1 MTVAT
6 IRVFTRHS
14 QHLSHRKWPIQTRQ
28 GPLLVSD
35 TDLSS
40 AMELSG
46 VQMAGTIVH
55 IQLVTDNNTLRAAS
69 DL

>member
-1 MTVAT
+1 
-6 IRVFTRHS
+6 
-14 QHLSHRKWPIQTRQ
+14 
-28 GPLLVSD
+28 
-35 TDLSS
+35 
-40 AMELSG
+40 MELSG